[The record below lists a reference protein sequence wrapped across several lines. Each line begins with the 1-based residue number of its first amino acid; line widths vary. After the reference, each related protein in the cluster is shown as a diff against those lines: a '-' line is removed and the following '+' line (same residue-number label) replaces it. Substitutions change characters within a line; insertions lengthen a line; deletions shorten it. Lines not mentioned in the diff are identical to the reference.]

1 MIHFINFI
9 CFKNKLWLTTIIINF
24 KFLSSIIE
32 LKLSPLAEQ
41 LVEQVLAAIS
51 AQLPART
58 NLAGCKRPL
67 PVEDQ
72 ADYDE
77 YDTLSV
83 HANACGPL
91 GLRDHSESDVCSL
104 TGNLPEK
111 VSSMARGIKQSA
123 S

>member
-32 LKLSPLAEQ
+32 LELSPLA
-41 LVEQVLAAIS
+41 EQVLAAIS
-51 AQLPART
+51 AQVPART
-58 NLAGCKRPL
+58 SLAGCKRPL
-67 PVEDQ
+67 PVEDE
-72 ADYDE
+72 ADDDE

-83 HANACGPL
+83 HANACGSL
-91 GLRDHSESDVCSL
+91 GHRDHSESDVCSL